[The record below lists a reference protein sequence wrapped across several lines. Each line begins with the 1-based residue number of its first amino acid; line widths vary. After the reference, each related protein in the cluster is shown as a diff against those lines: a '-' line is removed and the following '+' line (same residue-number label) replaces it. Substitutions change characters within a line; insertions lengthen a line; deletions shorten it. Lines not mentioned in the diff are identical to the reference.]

1 MTIPR
6 HRGPDVYYDV
16 SAVVP
21 AADYGG
27 GDDDGYWRWQHD
39 DLQLMWVHLWV
50 RVKEPIMAEIRDLLD
65 LFYYGKKNAK
75 QEIKASKIPMEM
87 VPTWDGYHGD
97 KDHFPMYSLY
107 METTC
112 IFRMT
117 L

>member
-50 RVKEPIMAEIRDLLD
+50 RVKEPIMAERRDLLD
-65 LFYYGKKNAK
+65 LFYYCKKMQNRK
-75 QEIKASKIPMEM
+75 LKHQTSLWKWCRHGMHHVIVIM
-87 VPTWDGYHGD
+87 VIRTISQSIL
-97 KDHFPMYSLY
+97 F
-107 METTC
+107 
-112 IFRMT
+112 I
-117 L
+117 